1 MAKKSKVF
9 RVAVEGNTI
18 DGRKI
23 ERSWIEQA
31 AKNYDPNVYGAR
43 IWMEHLRGTLHD
55 SSFRAFG
62 DVLSVKAE
70 EVDISGE
77 KKLALF
83 AEIDATDDLV
93 EINSKRQKIF
103 TSIEIDPDFQGKGEA
118 YLVGL
123 AVTDSPASIGTE
135 KLQFS
140 SMVAKFGENAQK
152 NAFSAAEETKIEF
165 EDEHKGM
172 FDGLVQKFSELFTP
186 KVEQVGTESKTN
198 FAELKT
204 VLEKVAATFSAQEK
218 AFNELKEKHE
228 ALETKFSE
236 LQQKHDALDTQ
247 FNKTPDQNHNQRPV
261 QTGNTAHLSQVVY

>member
-1 MAKKSKVF
+1 MAKTKIF

-31 AKNYDPNVYGAR
+31 AKNYSVQTYAAR
-43 IWMEHLRGTLHD
+43 VWMEHLRGTLAD
-55 SSFRAFG
+55 SSFRAYG
-62 DVLSVKAE
+62 DVLAVKAE
-70 EVDISGE
+70 EVEINGE

-93 EINSKRQKIF
+93 EINKKRQKIF

-152 NAFSAAEETKIEF
+152 NAFTTAEETKIEF
-165 EDEHKGM
+165 EDDSKGM
-172 FDGLVQKFSELFTP
+172 FDSLIQKFGDLFNP
-186 KVEQVGTESKTN
+186 KVEKMGEENKTHFN
-198 FAELKT
+198 ELKT
-204 VLEKVAATFSAQEK
+204 VLEKVAGAFSSQEK
-218 AFNELKEKHE
+218 AFKDLQTKNSE
-228 ALETKFSE
+228 LETKFSDLVKKYE
-236 LQQKHDALDTQ
+236 DLDKKFEQ
-247 FNKTPDQNHNQRPV
+247 TPHPNFKQRPV
-261 QTGNTAHLSQVVY
+261 QTGNTANQSQVVY

>member
-1 MAKKSKVF
+1 MAKTKIF

-31 AKNYDPNVYGAR
+31 AKNYNVQTYAAR
-43 IWMEHLRGTLHD
+43 VWMEHLRGTLAD
-55 SSFRAFG
+55 SSFRAYG
-62 DVLSVKAE
+62 DVLAVKAE
-70 EVDISGE
+70 EVEINGE

-93 EINSKRQKIF
+93 EINKKRQKIF

-152 NAFSAAEETKIEF
+152 NAFTTAEETKIEF
-165 EDEHKGM
+165 EDDSKGM
-172 FDGLVQKFSELFTP
+172 FDSLIQKFGDLFNP
-186 KVEQVGTESKTN
+186 KVEIMGEENKTHFN
-198 FAELKT
+198 ELKT
-204 VLEKVAATFSAQEK
+204 VLEKVAGAFSSQEK
-218 AFNELKEKHE
+218 AFKDLQTKNSE
-228 ALETKFSE
+228 LETKFSDLVKKYE
-236 LQQKHDALDTQ
+236 DLDKKFEQ
-247 FNKTPDQNHNQRPV
+247 TPHPNFKQRPV
-261 QTGNTAHLSQVVY
+261 QTGNTANQSQVVY